1 MRQLLD
7 TIPSDETL
15 PASADVV
22 VIGGGIAGASTAYWL
37 ARRGVS
43 VALLEKG
50 QVGCEQSSRNWGWC
64 RQQGRDRGEIPLIRQ
79 SVEMWAGMAE
89 EIGADVGWARSG
101 VLFVSDDEA
110 QLAQWEGWA
119 EYAGTHQVR
128 SHVLSSAEVAALL
141 PGSSQTWRGG
151 LHTPSDGRAEPSKAV
166 PAIAAAAR
174 RYGATIHQG
183 CAARGIETEAGKV
196 AMVVTEKGTIRTRT
210 VLCAGGAW
218 TTMFCRRHGIRLPQL
233 AVRASV
239 LHTTALPEVA
249 GPNLSTPDFACRRS
263 QDGGYIV
270 AMSSTGTFPITPDA
284 FRYLADFWPT
294 FLERRDKLKLHVGP
308 EFVTALLTSSRWAL
322 DSASPFEAMRVLD
335 PSPDEALLE
344 RGLAS
349 FKASFPEA
357 APARIARSW
366 GGMIE
371 TSPDAVPVIDAVP
384 SLPGFFIATG
394 FSGHGFG
401 IGPAAGRLAADLLT
415 GAPPIVD
422 PTPFRYA
429 RMVDGSRLR
438 PNAGF

>member
-1 MRQLLD
+1 MRHLLD
-7 TIPSDETL
+7 TIPSDDAL

-22 VIGGGIAGASTAYWL
+22 VIGGGIAGASAAYWL

-50 QVGCEQSSRNWGWC
+50 LVGAEQSSRNWGFC
-64 RQQGRDRGEIPLIRQ
+64 RKQGRDHGEIPLVRE

-89 EIGADVGWARSG
+89 EIGADVGWVRSG
-101 VLFVSDDEA
+101 VLFVSNDEA
-110 QLAQWEGWA
+110 QLAQWERWA
-119 EYAGTHQVR
+119 EYAGTQQVH
-128 SHVLSSAEVAALL
+128 SHVLGTAEVAALL

-174 RYGATIHQG
+174 RRGATIHQG
-183 CAARGIETEAGKV
+183 CAARGIETEAGAV

-233 AVRASV
+233 SVRASV
-239 LHTTALPEVA
+239 LETTAVPEVV
-249 GPNLSTPDFACRRS
+249 GLNLSTPGFSCRRTL
-263 QDGGYIV
+263 DGGYIV
-270 AMSSTGTFPITPDA
+270 AMSGTGTFPITPDA
-284 FRYLADFWPT
+284 FRYLGDFWPT
-294 FLERRDKLKLHVGP
+294 LLARRAKLKLRLGP
-308 EFVTALLTSSRWAL
+308 EFFTALFASGKWAL
-322 DSASPFEAMRVLD
+322 DAASPFEAVRVLN
-335 PSPDEALLE
+335 PPPDLPLLE
-344 RGLAS
+344 GGLAR
-349 FKASFPEA
+349 FKASFPA
-357 APARIARSW
+357 AESARIERSW
-366 GGMIE
+366 GSMIE

-401 IGPAAGRLAADLLT
+401 IGPAAGRLAADLLS

-438 PNAGF
+438 PNAGL